1 MTQKQM
7 DQKIHNFKNAKR
19 LFELQL
25 ENFLDTFMPLSNENA
40 EEDYLRVLKLL
51 KRNKV

>member
-1 MTQKQM
+1 MTQKQL

-19 LFELQL
+19 IFELQL
-25 ENFLDTFMPLSNENA
+25 ENFLDAFIPLSNEEA
-40 EEDYLRVLKLL
+40 EKDYLKVLKLL